1 MERMSAAFK
10 GTARPGEWH
19 KFVVVVIVEVNGLSL
34 HPNANGLIILPPS
47 RRPKTAQVRVQAV
60 SIWHNCPM
68 VDEELEDWFTDPFGR
83 HEARWMSHGVPT
95 SVVRDG
101 RTEGNDPV
109 VDEPF
114 VAKPVR
120 IKYVERQA
128 AGESGGFLKS
138 KGGIE
143 VPGGIV
149 TIEPHL
155 SKNGEVP
162 RAKVL
167 VQATTAMGAASV
179 KRDIVVWDEAHEQ
192 QLYRDGPYD
201 SITVNRPLE
210 RIVAELNRDG
220 VQGFVR
226 SRGGGDSRTISVTW
240 ETPGQIYEQAALTGI
255 EYYRGKLGRMFR
267 RRQ

>member
-1 MERMSAAFK
+1 V
-10 GTARPGEWH
+10 GD
-19 KFVVVVIVEVNGLSL
+19 
-34 HPNANGLIILPPS
+34 
-47 RRPKTAQVRVQAV
+47 
-60 SIWHNCPM
+60 
-68 VDEELEDWFTDPFGR
+68 DEIEDWHTDPFGR

-95 SVVRDG
+95 SLVRDG
-101 RTEGNDPV
+101 RTESDDPV
-109 VDEPF
+109 LDEPF

-120 IKYVERQA
+120 IKYVEQRV
-128 AGESGGFLKS
+128 GDESDGFLKS
-138 KGGIE
+138 KGGIA

-155 SKNGEVP
+155 SKDGQVP

-167 VQATTAMGAASV
+167 VQATTAIGAASV
-179 KRDIVVWDEAHEQ
+179 KRDIVLWDESQEQ

-220 VQGFVR
+220 VQEFVR
-226 SRGGGDSRTISVTW
+226 SRGGGDCRTVSVTR
-240 ETPGQIYEQAALTGI
+240 ETPGQVYERAAVTGV
-255 EYYRGKLGRMFR
+255 EYYWEKLGRIFK

>member
-1 MERMSAAFK
+1 M
-10 GTARPGEWH
+10 G
-19 KFVVVVIVEVNGLSL
+19 
-34 HPNANGLIILPPS
+34 
-47 RRPKTAQVRVQAV
+47 
-60 SIWHNCPM
+60 
-68 VDEELEDWFTDPFGR
+68 DEELEDWFTDPFGR

-95 SVVRDG
+95 SLVRDG
-101 RTEGNDPV
+101 RTESDDPV
-109 VDEPF
+109 LDEPF

-120 IKYVERQA
+120 IKYVEQQA
-128 AGESGGFLKS
+128 GVESDGFIKS
-138 KGGIE
+138 KGGIA
-143 VPGGIV
+143 VPGGSV

-155 SKNGEVP
+155 SKDGQVS

-167 VQATTAMGAASV
+167 VQATTAIGAAGV
-179 KRDIVVWDEAHEQ
+179 KRDIVVWDEGHEQ

-220 VQGFVR
+220 VQEFVR
-226 SRGGGDSRTISVTW
+226 SRGGGDSRTVSVTR

-255 EYYRGKLGRMFR
+255 EYYRGKFGRMFK